1 MKHKVTQKQIRA
13 NFYRVISLGYCE
25 AQALLRDFT
34 PFGYGSGVYGWN
46 FDAYDFGGVCIVTGY
61 RPFGGVS
68 PDYKT
73 LQRYKKRAQRLKTK
87 AARAKLVSKFI
98 NRVLSEL

>member
-1 MKHKVTQKQIRA
+1 MKCKVTQKQIRA
-13 NFYRVISLGYCE
+13 NFYHVISIGYCE

-61 RPFGGVS
+61 RPFGDVS
-68 PDYKT
+68 PNYNTMQK
-73 LQRYKKRAQRLKTK
+73 YEKRAKRLKTK
-87 AARAKLVSKFI
+87 TARAKLVNKFI
-98 NRVLSEL
+98 NELLNK